1 VKNTRLV
8 KLNTLGKR
16 IASVRKAS
24 KLDQISFAKK
34 IGVNRSATISYY
46 ETDKREPS
54 INILRKISDLG
65 KVSLDWLIAGKEEKN
80 KQLSEPTIHIVT
92 PEEGQRLL
100 KEKEGIDTFI
110 PVPLIEEKIA
120 AGNPMFIEN
129 GDVEGYCVIYEKW
142 ARGRNMVCVRVKGES
157 MHPTICNGSIVGIDI
172 GNNEFEEGKVFAARY
187 NDGCT
192 VKRVFRQDEDY
203 LILSSDNPDRINYR
217 DMIINLK
224 ETEETP
230 LIGKVVWAW
239 SKFD

>member
-1 VKNTRLV
+1 VRE
-8 KLNTLGKR
+8 KLLKDLGLKIR
-16 IASVRKAS
+16 ELRGKENQ
-24 KLDQISFAKK
+24 KDFAQK
-34 IGVNRSATISYY
+34 IGSDQKALSRY
-46 ETDKREPS
+46 ENGRFMPPLEV
-54 INILRKISDLG
+54 LLKI
-65 KVSLDWLIAGKEEKN
+65 KEVCNVTLDWLLAGKDEKN
-80 KQLSEPTIHIVT
+80 KQLPEPTIHIVS

-100 KEKEGIDTFI
+100 KEKVGIDTFI

-129 GDVEGYCVIYEKW
+129 GDIEGYCVIYEKW
-142 ARGRNMVCVRVKGES
+142 ARGKNLVCVRVKGES
-157 MHPTICNGSIVGIDI
+157 MHPTICDGSIVAIDLS
-172 GNNEFEEGKVFAARY
+172 NSEVEEGKVFAAKF

-192 VKRVFRQDEDY
+192 VKRIFRQDEDY

-230 LIGKVVWAW
+230 LIGKIVWAW